1 MSKNFITYEK
11 FEQFLEK
18 QDKNVYD
25 ILKFIASS
33 EKVSLTYEE
42 LYEITN
48 LSVQTLYELLR
59 KFIEI
64 LPVIDK
70 NQSLSVHIESYN
82 CYSFHKKPSFTLD
95 YYFAVFLR
103 RSQYYRLLIDLLYG
117 KQRTIEQYTE
127 KLFISESSVKRTMKQ
142 LREIL
147 DGFYLKII
155 KKNKKYLLVGDE
167 EKIRYFYFIL
177 FKISSN
183 APDDLYSEESIK
195 RIQTDFQKIY
205 PNITQ
210 NTLENFL
217 YFLHVTKIRMAH
229 DFRLQAK
236 ENHFEVIN
244 RLFTLKDFETQL
256 GKYIFFNDAMN
267 NQVELECLYFF
278 ISTDELLTIET
289 ILSVSA
295 YLSPAILSEE
305 AFLIGNTILYQLSQF
320 FDIKF
325 SPEEYFY
332 LGANFYLKIKKSE
345 IFYYYH
351 FEKKYLDKPIEK
363 YINKLF
369 SDFSKYFER
378 NTGEKLPLP
387 VDYLQLILL
396 EILLEKD
403 KKISV
408 LVYSALG
415 DRDKVRIEKKL
426 QKFIT
431 IPIRFVNRLE
441 ENPQL
446 IISNRYLKSNQ
457 KIPIF
462 YIRNYFMNTELNN
475 ISKFVEELYFL
486 EKGYNQ

>member
-103 RSQYYRLLIDLLYG
+103 RSQYYRILIDLLYG

-142 LREIL
+142 LRGIL

-289 ILSVSA
+289 IL
-295 YLSPAILSEE
+295 
-305 AFLIGNTILYQLSQF
+305 
-320 FDIKF
+320 
-325 SPEEYFY
+325 EEYFY

-351 FEKKYLDKPIEK
+351 FEKKYLDKTIEK